1 MANLVVI
8 GAQWGDEGKGKI
20 VDLLS
25 EQADVV
31 VRFGGGNNAGHTL
44 VVQGQQVILHL
55 IPSGILHQNRCVVL
69 GDGMV
74 VDPEALLTELD
85 ELEELGVTLGPEEL
99 LVSSKA
105 HLVLPY
111 HRLLDA
117 LREGTGGALG
127 TTRRGIGPAYE
138 DKAARRGLR
147 ACDLLR
153 AERLRRRLDAAL
165 TEANR
170 RIEAMG
176 GSPFDARE
184 TLEALE
190 GQAERLAPHIRDT
203 SLFLDRAASQGRRI
217 LFEGAQGVLLDV
229 DHGTYPFVTSST
241 TLGGGVSAGAGFA
254 AHRIDR
260 VVGVAKAY
268 VTRVGDGPFPTEIAG
283 VEGEELRKKGHEYGA
298 TTGRPRRCGWLD
310 LPALRYAV
318 RVGGIQRLAV
328 TKLDVLAG
336 VSPLAMCTAYNVEGQ
351 RVEHFPADVEDL
363 EQVQPELVEVPAFS
377 GDLSQARTMEQLP
390 EGARVYL
397 ERVEQEIGV
406 PIEWISV
413 GPEREQTLKRQL
425 SNL

>member
-31 VRFGGGNNAGHTL
+31 VRFGGGNNAGHTI
-44 VVQGQQVILHL
+44 VVQGRQVILHL
-55 IPSGILHQNRCVVL
+55 IPSGILHEGKRVVL

-74 VDPEALLTELD
+74 IDPEALLAELG
-85 ELEELGVTLGPEEL
+85 ELGGLGVTLGPDEL

-111 HRLLDA
+111 HRVLDE
-117 LREGTGGALG
+117 LREGTTGALG

-147 ACDLLR
+147 AGDLLR
-153 AERLRRRLDAAL
+153 PERLARRLDAAL
-165 TEANR
+165 GPANR
-170 RIEAMG
+170 RIEGMG
-176 GSPFDARE
+176 GTPVDPGR
-184 TLEALE
+184 TLEALSE
-190 GQAERLAPHIRDT
+190 QAGRLAPHITDT
-203 SLFLDRAASQGRRI
+203 SLFLDRVASEGRRL

-241 TLGGGVSAGAGFA
+241 TVGGGVSAGAGFP
-254 AHRIDR
+254 AHRIEK

-283 VEGEELRKKGHEYGA
+283 AEGEALRKKGHEYGA

-318 RVGGIQRLAV
+318 RVGGVQRLAV

-336 VSPLAMCTAYNVEGQ
+336 VSPLHICTAYSVGGR
-351 RVEHFPADVEDL
+351 RVEHFPPDVEDL
-363 EQVQPELVEVPAFS
+363 EQAEPELVEVPGFS
-377 GDLSQARTMEQLP
+377 GDLSRARAMEDLP
-390 EGARVYL
+390 DGARRYL
-397 ERVEQEIGV
+397 ERLEREIGV
-406 PIEWISV
+406 PVEWVSV
-413 GPEREQTLKRQL
+413 GPGREQTLKRQL
-425 SNL
+425 PPL